1 MGIYEISNRNKI
13 RKLDQIRHVTAL
25 GKDTYN
31 NGKISVAF
39 EIAHKSGSLYNIL
52 GNFIFNNVNMTMI
65 ESRPI
70 PEKSFE
76 YRFFVDFEGNLSDAG
91 VRNALTG
98 LAAEA
103 SVMRILGNY

>member
-1 MGIYEISNRNKI
+1 M
-13 RKLDQIRHVTAL
+13 
-25 GKDTYN
+25 
-31 NGKISVAF
+31 AF

-76 YRFFVDFEGNLSDAG
+76 YRFFVDIEGNLSDPSIQ
-91 VRNALTG
+91 NALKSVSEE
-98 LAAEA
+98 AAN
-103 SVMRILGNY
+103 MRILGNY

>member
-1 MGIYEISNRNKI
+1 MKKEEKKDNTQKA
-13 RKLDQIRHVTAL
+13 RK
-25 GKDTYN
+25 GKEDVY
-31 NGKISVAF
+31 KRQ
-39 EIAHKSGSLYNIL
+39 
-52 GNFIFNNVNMTMI
+52 IFNNVNMTMI